1 MGLNFLG
8 DKSPSRD
15 NLVNRILL
23 TLGIILFAR
32 LGTFIPL
39 TGIDQKYLYTEL
51 QNSPI
56 LNFFSSFS
64 QGDFFVL
71 GPFTLGIL
79 PNINASIS
87 MQLLTAVLPFLQKLQ
102 KEEGVTGQKKVT
114 QYTRYLT
121 VVIAFIYG
129 CLFAFFL
136 KPFVFGWN
144 LVRAVE
150 IALTLTTGSIIIL
163 WLSELITEKGIG
175 NGTSLF
181 IFVNISSALPK
192 TLNNFAVLVPTLPL
206 KLGIGFIFAIGLLSI
221 VVVQGAL
228 RKIDLLSVKSLLRES
243 SNSQSSYL
251 PFRLN
256 PSGIMPLIFSS
267 GLLNVLIV
275 GINKIS
281 LLQGLANFSNLI
293 YTSGY
298 FILTLFFSYFYST
311 IAIKPS
317 DLSDNLK
324 KMNFT
329 IPGVQPGLAT
339 MRFLQETLTRL
350 ALLGGLFLAVIVT
363 IPSLLAFVNPAIKGF
378 GITSLII
385 LVGVAVDL
393 SRQIRFYLISE
404 VYDNINL

>member
-8 DKSPSRD
+8 DESRSRE
-15 NLVNRILL
+15 NLLNRIFL

-39 TGIDQKYLYTEL
+39 QGIDQKYLYTEL

-87 MQLLTAVLPFLQKLQ
+87 IQLLTAVFPFLQKLQ
-102 KEEGVTGQKKVT
+102 KEEGIAGQKKIT

-121 VVIAFIYG
+121 VLIAFVYSLLI
-129 CLFAFFL
+129 AFFL

-144 LVRAVE
+144 LFQALK
-150 IALTLTTGSIIIL
+150 IASTLTTGSIIIL

-181 IFVNISSALPK
+181 IFVNISSSLPK
-192 TLNNFAVLVPTLPL
+192 TISNFDVFVPTLLL
-206 KLGIGFIFAIGLLSI
+206 KVVIGVIFGIGLLSI
-221 VVVQGAL
+221 IVVQGAL

-281 LLQGLANFSNLI
+281 FLQSLGNFSNLI
-293 YTSGY
+293 YTCGY
-298 FILTLFFSYFYST
+298 FVLTLFFSYFYST

-317 DLSDNLK
+317 DLADNLK

-329 IPGVQPGLAT
+329 IPGTQPGLAT

-350 ALLGGLFLAVIVT
+350 ALLGGLFLAIIVT

-378 GITSLII
+378 GVTSLII

>member
-102 KEEGVTGQKKVT
+102 KEEGVAGQKKVT

-129 CLFAFFL
+129 CLIAFFL
-136 KPFVFGWN
+136 NPFVFGWN

>member
-8 DKSPSRD
+8 NESKSRT
-15 NLVNRILL
+15 NLVNRIFL

-32 LGTFIPL
+32 FGTFIPL
-39 TGIDQKYLYTEL
+39 PGIDQNYLYKEL

-56 LNFFSSFS
+56 LSFFSSFS

-79 PNINASIS
+79 PNINASIT
-87 MQLLTAVLPFLQKLQ
+87 MQLLTSISPALQKLQ
-102 KEEGVTGQKKVT
+102 KEEGLAGQKKAT
-114 QYTRYLT
+114 QYVRYVT
-121 VVIAFIYG
+121 VLIAFIYG
-129 CLFAFFL
+129 LIIAFFL
-136 KPFVFGWN
+136 KPFVFGWS
-144 LVRAVE
+144 LPQAVQ
-150 IALTLTTGSIIIL
+150 IAVTLTTGSVIIL

-192 TLNNFAVLVPTLPL
+192 TLSNFNTFAPTLIS
-206 KLGIGFIFAIGLLSI
+206 KLGFGFIFFAGLISI
-221 VVVQGAL
+221 IIVQGAL
-228 RKIDLLSVKSLLRES
+228 RKIELLSVKSLLRES
-243 SNSQSSYL
+243 TNKQSSYL

-281 LLQGLANFSNLI
+281 LLNGLTSFSNLI
-293 YTSGY
+293 YTGGY
-298 FILTLFFSYFYST
+298 FILTLFFSYYYST
-311 IAIKPS
+311 IAIKPR
-317 DLSDNLK
+317 DLSENLK

-329 IPGVQPGLAT
+329 IPGTQPGLAT
-339 MRFLQETLTRL
+339 MRFLQETLSRL

-363 IPSLLAFVNPAIKGF
+363 LPSLLAFINPGIKGF

-385 LVGVAVDL
+385 LVGVAVDI

-404 VYDNINL
+404 VYDTISL

>member
-1 MGLNFLG
+1 MGFNFLG
-8 DKSPSRD
+8 NESRSKK
-15 NLVNRILL
+15 NLINRIIF
-23 TLGIILFAR
+23 TLSIILFAR
-32 LGTFIPL
+32 LGTFIPIP
-39 TGIDQKYLYTEL
+39 GIDQEYLYKEL

-79 PNINASIS
+79 PNINASIT
-87 MQLLTAVLPFLQKLQ
+87 MQLISAIAPPLQKLQ
-102 KEEGVTGQKKVT
+102 KEEGVVGQKKIT

-121 VVIAFIYG
+121 VLIAFIYG
-129 CLFAFFL
+129 LIISFFL
-136 KPFVFGWN
+136 KPFIFGWSFIN
-144 LVRAVE
+144 AVQ
-150 IALTLTTGSIIIL
+150 IAILLTTGSVIIL

-192 TLNNFAVLVPTLPL
+192 TLNNFSVLVPTLIL
-206 KLGIGFIFAIGLLSI
+206 KIGIGFLFGLGLLSI
-221 VVVQGAL
+221 IVVQGAL
-228 RKIDLLSVKSLLRES
+228 RKIELLSVKSLLWES
-243 SNSQSSYL
+243 TNSQSSYL

-267 GLLNVLIV
+267 GLLNVIIV
-275 GINKIS
+275 GINKLS
-281 LLQGLANFSNLI
+281 LLSGLVNFSNLI

-311 IAIKPS
+311 IAIKPR
-317 DLSDNLK
+317 DLADNLK

-329 IPGVQPGLAT
+329 IPGTQPGLAT

-363 IPSLLAFVNPAIKGF
+363 IPSLLAFLNPAVKGF

-404 VYDNINL
+404 VYDSINL

>member
-8 DKSPSRD
+8 DKSTSRD

-39 TGIDQKYLYTEL
+39 TGIDQKYLYAEL

-102 KEEGVTGQKKVT
+102 KEEGVAGQKKVT

-121 VVIAFIYG
+121 VIIALIYG
-129 CLFAFFL
+129 CLIAFFL

-144 LVRAVE
+144 LVRALE
-150 IALTLTTGSIIIL
+150 IALNLATGSVIIL

-192 TLNNFAVLVPTLPL
+192 TLNNFTVLVPTLPL

-329 IPGVQPGLAT
+329 IPGIKPGLAT

-350 ALLGGLFLAVIVT
+350 ALLGGLFLAIIVT
-363 IPSLLAFVNPAIKGF
+363 IPSLLAFVNPAIKKF

-393 SRQIRFYLISE
+393 SRQIRFYLISN
-404 VYDNINL
+404 VYDTINL

>member
-1 MGLNFLG
+1 MG
-8 DKSPSRD
+8 
-15 NLVNRILL
+15 
-23 TLGIILFAR
+23 
-32 LGTFIPL
+32 
-39 TGIDQKYLYTEL
+39 
-51 QNSPI
+51 
-56 LNFFSSFS
+56 
-64 QGDFFVL
+64 
-71 GPFTLGIL
+71 
-79 PNINASIS
+79 NASIS

-129 CLFAFFL
+129 CLIAFFL

-206 KLGIGFIFAIGLLSI
+206 KLGIGLLSI

-275 GINKIS
+275 G
-281 LLQGLANFSNLI
+281 L
-293 YTSGY
+293 
-298 FILTLFFSYFYST
+298 
-311 IAIKPS
+311 P
-317 DLSDNLK
+317 
-324 KMNFT
+324 
-329 IPGVQPGLAT
+329 
-339 MRFLQETLTRL
+339 
-350 ALLGGLFLAVIVT
+350 
-363 IPSLLAFVNPAIKGF
+363 
-378 GITSLII
+378 
-385 LVGVAVDL
+385 
-393 SRQIRFYLISE
+393 
-404 VYDNINL
+404 

>member
-129 CLFAFFL
+129 CLIAFFL

-181 IFVNISSALPK
+181 K
-192 TLNNFAVLVPTLPL
+192 
-206 KLGIGFIFAIGLLSI
+206 
-221 VVVQGAL
+221 
-228 RKIDLLSVKSLLRES
+228 
-243 SNSQSSYL
+243 Y
-251 PFRLN
+251 
-256 PSGIMPLIFSS
+256 
-267 GLLNVLIV
+267 
-275 GINKIS
+275 
-281 LLQGLANFSNLI
+281 
-293 YTSGY
+293 
-298 FILTLFFSYFYST
+298 
-311 IAIKPS
+311 
-317 DLSDNLK
+317 
-324 KMNFT
+324 
-329 IPGVQPGLAT
+329 
-339 MRFLQETLTRL
+339 
-350 ALLGGLFLAVIVT
+350 
-363 IPSLLAFVNPAIKGF
+363 
-378 GITSLII
+378 
-385 LVGVAVDL
+385 
-393 SRQIRFYLISE
+393 
-404 VYDNINL
+404 

>member
-8 DKSPSRD
+8 DKSTSRD

-129 CLFAFFL
+129 CLIAFFL

-192 TLNNFAVLVPTLPL
+192 TLNNFTVLVPTLPL

-350 ALLGGLFLAVIVT
+350 ALLGGLFLAIIVT

>member
-1 MGLNFLG
+1 M
-8 DKSPSRD
+8 
-15 NLVNRILL
+15 
-23 TLGIILFAR
+23 
-32 LGTFIPL
+32 
-39 TGIDQKYLYTEL
+39 
-51 QNSPI
+51 
-56 LNFFSSFS
+56 
-64 QGDFFVL
+64 
-71 GPFTLGIL
+71 
-79 PNINASIS
+79 
-87 MQLLTAVLPFLQKLQ
+87 
-102 KEEGVTGQKKVT
+102 
-114 QYTRYLT
+114 
-121 VVIAFIYG
+121 
-129 CLFAFFL
+129 
-136 KPFVFGWN
+136 
-144 LVRAVE
+144 
-150 IALTLTTGSIIIL
+150 
-163 WLSELITEKGIG
+163 
-175 NGTSLF
+175 
-181 IFVNISSALPK
+181 
-192 TLNNFAVLVPTLPL
+192 PL

-350 ALLGGLFLAVIVT
+350 ALLGGLFLAIIVT

>member
-1 MGLNFLG
+1 
-8 DKSPSRD
+8 
-15 NLVNRILL
+15 
-23 TLGIILFAR
+23 
-32 LGTFIPL
+32 
-39 TGIDQKYLYTEL
+39 
-51 QNSPI
+51 
-56 LNFFSSFS
+56 
-64 QGDFFVL
+64 
-71 GPFTLGIL
+71 
-79 PNINASIS
+79 

-102 KEEGVTGQKKVT
+102 KEEGVAGQKKVT

-121 VVIAFIYG
+121 VIIAFIYG
-129 CLFAFFL
+129 CLIAFFL

-144 LVRAVE
+144 LVRALE
-150 IALTLTTGSIIIL
+150 IALTLATGSVIIL

-192 TLNNFAVLVPTLPL
+192 TLSNFAVLVPTLPL

-221 VVVQGAL
+221 IVVQGAL

-281 LLQGLANFSNLI
+281 LLQGLANFSNVI

-350 ALLGGLFLAVIVT
+350 ALLGGLFLAFIVT
-363 IPSLLAFVNPAIKGF
+363 IPSLLAFINPAIKGF

>member
-8 DKSPSRD
+8 NESKSRT
-15 NLVNRILL
+15 NLVNRIFL

-32 LGTFIPL
+32 FGTFIPL
-39 TGIDQKYLYTEL
+39 PGIDQNYLYKEL

-56 LNFFSSFS
+56 LSFFSSFS

-79 PNINASIS
+79 PNINASIT
-87 MQLLTAVLPFLQKLQ
+87 MQLLTSISPALQKLQ
-102 KEEGVTGQKKVT
+102 KEEGLAGQKKAT
-114 QYTRYLT
+114 QYVRYVT
-121 VVIAFIYG
+121 VLIAFIYG
-129 CLFAFFL
+129 LIIAFFL
-136 KPFVFGWN
+136 KPFVFGWS
-144 LVRAVE
+144 LPQAVQ
-150 IALTLTTGSIIIL
+150 IAVTLTTGSVIL

-192 TLNNFAVLVPTLPL
+192 TLSNFNTVAPTLIS
-206 KLGIGFIFAIGLLSI
+206 KLGFGFIFLLDISI
-221 VVVQGAL
+221 IIVQGAL
-228 RKIDLLSVKSLLRES
+228 RKIELLSVKSLLRES
-243 SNSQSSYL
+243 TNKQSSYL

-281 LLQGLANFSNLI
+281 LLNGLTSFSNLI
-293 YTSGY
+293 YTGGY
-298 FILTLFFSYFYST
+298 FILTLFFSYYYST
-311 IAIKPS
+311 IAIKPR
-317 DLSDNLK
+317 DLSENLK

-329 IPGVQPGLAT
+329 IPGTQPGLAT
-339 MRFLQETLTRL
+339 MRFLQETVSRL
-350 ALLGGLFLAVIVT
+350 ALFGGLFLAVIVT
-363 IPSLLAFVNPAIKGF
+363 LPSLLAFINPGIKGF

-385 LVGVAVDL
+385 LVGVAVDI

-404 VYDNINL
+404 VYDTISL

>member
-8 DKSPSRD
+8 DESRSRE
-15 NLVNRILL
+15 NLLNRIFL

-32 LGTFIPL
+32 LGTFLPL
-39 TGIDQKYLYTEL
+39 QGIDQKYLYTEL

-87 MQLLTAVLPFLQKLQ
+87 IQLLTAVFPFLQKLQ
-102 KEEGVTGQKKVT
+102 KEEGIAGQKKIT

-121 VVIAFIYG
+121 VLIAFVYSLLI
-129 CLFAFFL
+129 AFFL

-144 LVRAVE
+144 LFQALK
-150 IALTLTTGSIIIL
+150 IASTLTTGSIIIL

-181 IFVNISSALPK
+181 IFVNISSSLPK
-192 TLNNFAVLVPTLPL
+192 TISNFDVFVPTLLL
-206 KLGIGFIFAIGLLSI
+206 KVVLGVIFGIGLLSI
-221 VVVQGAL
+221 IVVQGAL

-281 LLQGLANFSNLI
+281 FLQSLGNFSNLI
-293 YTSGY
+293 YTCGY

-317 DLSDNLK
+317 DLADNLK
-324 KMNFT
+324 KINFT
-329 IPGVQPGLAT
+329 IPGTQPGLAT

-350 ALLGGLFLAVIVT
+350 ALLGGLFLAIIVT

-378 GITSLII
+378 GVTSLII

>member
-1 MGLNFLG
+1 M
-8 DKSPSRD
+8 
-15 NLVNRILL
+15 
-23 TLGIILFAR
+23 
-32 LGTFIPL
+32 
-39 TGIDQKYLYTEL
+39 GIDQKYLYTEL

-121 VVIAFIYG
+121 VVI
-129 CLFAFFL
+129 AFFL

-256 PSGIMPLIFSS
+256 PSGIMPLIF
-267 GLLNVLIV
+267 
-275 GINKIS
+275 
-281 LLQGLANFSNLI
+281 
-293 YTSGY
+293 
-298 FILTLFFSYFYST
+298 
-311 IAIKPS
+311 
-317 DLSDNLK
+317 
-324 KMNFT
+324 
-329 IPGVQPGLAT
+329 
-339 MRFLQETLTRL
+339 
-350 ALLGGLFLAVIVT
+350 
-363 IPSLLAFVNPAIKGF
+363 
-378 GITSLII
+378 
-385 LVGVAVDL
+385 
-393 SRQIRFYLISE
+393 
-404 VYDNINL
+404 

>member
-1 MGLNFLG
+1 MGFNFLG
-8 DKSPSRD
+8 NESRSQKT
-15 NLVNRILL
+15 LISRILF
-23 TLGIILFAR
+23 TLSIILFAR
-32 LGTFIPL
+32 LGTFIPIS
-39 TGIDQKYLYTEL
+39 GIDQEYLYKEL

-79 PNINASIS
+79 PNINASIT
-87 MQLLTAVLPFLQKLQ
+87 MQLISAISPPLQKLQ
-102 KEEGVTGQKKVT
+102 KEEGVVGQKKIT

-129 CLFAFFL
+129 SIISFFL
-136 KPFVFGWN
+136 KPFIFGWSFIN
-144 LVRAVE
+144 AIQ
-150 IALTLTTGSIIIL
+150 IAILLTTGSVIIL

-192 TLNNFAVLVPTLPL
+192 TLNNFSVLVPTLIL
-206 KLGIGFIFAIGLLSI
+206 KIGIGFIFTVGLLSI
-221 VVVQGAL
+221 IVVQGAL
-228 RKIDLLSVKSLLRES
+228 RKIELVSVKSLLLES
-243 SNSQSSYL
+243 TNTQSSYL

-267 GLLNVLIV
+267 GLLNVIIV
-275 GINKIS
+275 GINKLNLS
-281 LLQGLANFSNLI
+281 GLANFSNLI

-311 IAIKPS
+311 IAIKPR

-329 IPGVQPGLAT
+329 IPGTQPGLAT

-363 IPSLLAFVNPAIKGF
+363 IPSLLAFLNPAIKGF

-404 VYDNINL
+404 VYDSINL

>member
-1 MGLNFLG
+1 
-8 DKSPSRD
+8 
-15 NLVNRILL
+15 
-23 TLGIILFAR
+23 

-39 TGIDQKYLYTEL
+39 TGIDQKYLYAEL

-102 KEEGVTGQKKVT
+102 KEEGVAGQKKVT

-121 VVIAFIYG
+121 VIIALIYG
-129 CLFAFFL
+129 CLIAFFL

-144 LVRAVE
+144 LVRALE
-150 IALTLTTGSIIIL
+150 IALNLATGSVIIL

-192 TLNNFAVLVPTLPL
+192 TLSNFAVLVPTLPL

-221 VVVQGAL
+221 IVVQGAL

-281 LLQGLANFSNLI
+281 LLQGLANFSNVI

-350 ALLGGLFLAVIVT
+350 ALLGGLFLAFIVT
-363 IPSLLAFVNPAIKGF
+363 IPSLLAFINPAIKGF

-393 SRQIRFYLISE
+393 SRQIRFYLISN
-404 VYDNINL
+404 VYDTINL

>member
-8 DKSPSRD
+8 DESRSRE
-15 NLVNRILL
+15 NLLNRIFL

-32 LGTFIPL
+32 LGTFLPL
-39 TGIDQKYLYTEL
+39 QGLDQKYLYTEL

-87 MQLLTAVLPFLQKLQ
+87 IQLLTAVFPFLQKLQ
-102 KEEGVTGQKKVT
+102 KEEGIAGQKKIT

-121 VVIAFIYG
+121 VLIAFVYSLLI
-129 CLFAFFL
+129 AFFL

-144 LVRAVE
+144 LFQALK
-150 IALTLTTGSIIIL
+150 IASTLTTGSIIIL

-181 IFVNISSALPK
+181 IFVNISSSLPK
-192 TLNNFAVLVPTLPL
+192 TISNFDVFVPTLLL
-206 KLGIGFIFAIGLLSI
+206 KVVLGVIFGIGLLSI
-221 VVVQGAL
+221 IVVQGAL

-281 LLQGLANFSNLI
+281 FLQSLGNFSNLI
-293 YTSGY
+293 YTCGY

-317 DLSDNLK
+317 DLADNLK

-329 IPGVQPGLAT
+329 IPGTQPGLAT

-350 ALLGGLFLAVIVT
+350 ALLGGLFLAIIVT

-378 GITSLII
+378 GVTSLII

>member
-8 DKSPSRD
+8 DESRSRE
-15 NLVNRILL
+15 NLLNRIFL

-32 LGTFIPL
+32 LGTFLPL
-39 TGIDQKYLYTEL
+39 QGIDQKYLYTEL

-87 MQLLTAVLPFLQKLQ
+87 IQLLTAVFPFLQKLQ
-102 KEEGVTGQKKVT
+102 KEEGIAGQKKIT

-121 VVIAFIYG
+121 VLIAFVYSLLI
-129 CLFAFFL
+129 AFFL

-144 LVRAVE
+144 LFQALK
-150 IALTLTTGSIIIL
+150 IASTLTTGSIIIL

-181 IFVNISSALPK
+181 IFVNISSSLPK
-192 TLNNFAVLVPTLPL
+192 TISNFDVFVPTLLL
-206 KLGIGFIFAIGLLSI
+206 KVGIGLIFGIGLLSI
-221 VVVQGAL
+221 IVVQGAL

-281 LLQGLANFSNLI
+281 FLQNLGNFSNLI
-293 YTSGY
+293 YTGGY
-298 FILTLFFSYFYST
+298 FVLTLFFSYFYST
-311 IAIKPS
+311 IAIKPG
-317 DLSDNLK
+317 DL
-324 KMNFT
+324 
-329 IPGVQPGLAT
+329 Q
-339 MRFLQETLTRL
+339 
-350 ALLGGLFLAVIVT
+350 
-363 IPSLLAFVNPAIKGF
+363 
-378 GITSLII
+378 II
-385 LVGVAVDL
+385 
-393 SRQIRFYLISE
+393 
-404 VYDNINL
+404 

>member
-8 DKSPSRD
+8 DESRSRE
-15 NLVNRILL
+15 NLLNRIFL

-32 LGTFIPL
+32 LGTFLPL
-39 TGIDQKYLYTEL
+39 QGIDQKYLYTEL

-87 MQLLTAVLPFLQKLQ
+87 IQLLTAVFPFLQKLQ
-102 KEEGVTGQKKVT
+102 KEEGIAGQKKIT

-121 VVIAFIYG
+121 VLIAFVYSLLI
-129 CLFAFFL
+129 AFFL

-144 LVRAVE
+144 LFQALK
-150 IALTLTTGSIIIL
+150 IASTLTTGSIIIL

-181 IFVNISSALPK
+181 IFVNISSSLPK
-192 TLNNFAVLVPTLPL
+192 TISNFDVFVPTLLL
-206 KLGIGFIFAIGLLSI
+206 KVVLGVIFGIGLLSI
-221 VVVQGAL
+221 IVVQGAL

-281 LLQGLANFSNLI
+281 FLQSLGNFSNLI
-293 YTSGY
+293 YTCGY

-317 DLSDNLK
+317 DLADNLK

-329 IPGVQPGLAT
+329 IPGTQPGLAT

-350 ALLGGLFLAVIVT
+350 ALLGGLFLAIIVT

-378 GITSLII
+378 GVTSLII

>member
-8 DKSPSRD
+8 DESRSRE
-15 NLVNRILL
+15 NLLNRIFL

-32 LGTFIPL
+32 LGTFLPL
-39 TGIDQKYLYTEL
+39 QGIDQKYLYTEL

-87 MQLLTAVLPFLQKLQ
+87 IQLLTAVFPFLQKLQ
-102 KEEGVTGQKKVT
+102 KEEGIAGQKKIT

-121 VVIAFIYG
+121 VLIAFVYSLLI
-129 CLFAFFL
+129 AFFL

-144 LVRAVE
+144 LFQALK
-150 IALTLTTGSIIIL
+150 IASTLTTGSIIIL

-181 IFVNISSALPK
+181 IFVKISSSLPK
-192 TLNNFAVLVPTLPL
+192 TISNFDVFVPTLLL
-206 KLGIGFIFAIGLLSI
+206 KVVLGVIFGIGLLSI

-281 LLQGLANFSNLI
+281 FLQSLGNFSNLI
-293 YTSGY
+293 YTCGY

-317 DLSDNLK
+317 DLADNLK

-329 IPGVQPGLAT
+329 IPGTQPGLAT

-350 ALLGGLFLAVIVT
+350 ALLGGLFLAIIVT

-378 GITSLII
+378 GVTSLII